1 MSNNLQNK
9 WRNLWVFGDS
19 YTTPYECV
27 DPADSFWGL
36 TAQWLNI
43 PVVKNLSRR
52 GASLES
58 VSQLLI
64 TQQQQY
70 DWQRDFFIV
79 GIPPVQRFLACADD
93 SKLEYSIKEFET
105 ETWTESSRAIID
117 HQGLRSF
124 HGWELP
130 KNVAVNRSSQYIE
143 TQAMREIFWIT
154 QWLSSHC
161 ANYVVVNLSCDLNKF
176 NPAESAQFLLE
187 YCVNHSNCILFDKT
201 YYGINLDV
209 HRPPDFDQY
218 GWNGHHGAE
227 GNKYFF
233 EQSLKPYITE
243 LLSTKKEI

>member
-19 YTTPYECV
+19 YTTPHECV

-58 VSQLLI
+58 VSHLLI

-93 SKLEYSIKEFET
+93 SKLEYRVKDFDT
-105 ETWTESSRAIID
+105 KTWAESSRAIVD

-130 KNVAVNRSSQYIE
+130 KTVAVNRSSQYIE
-143 TQAMREIFWIT
+143 TQTMREIFWIT

-176 NPAESAQFLLE
+176 NPAASAQFLLE

-209 HRPPDFDQY
+209 HRPLDFDQY

-243 LLSTKKEI
+243 LLSTK